1 MIIIN
6 YIVFDFLFL
15 VIFFEY
21 IVEFLV
27 VFFFKIWLVLG
38 IEIIIFIDEVVLKC
52 VNINICIY
60 DEIELYVFNIS

>member
-15 VIFFEY
+15 VIFFVY
-21 IVEFLV
+21 MVEFLV

-52 VNINICIY
+52 VNINISIY
-60 DEIELYVFNIS
+60 DEIELYICI

>member
-15 VIFFEY
+15 VIFFVY
-21 IVEFLV
+21 MVEFLV
-27 VFFFKIWLVLG
+27 VFFFKIWFVLG

-52 VNINICIY
+52 VNINISIY

>member
-1 MIIIN
+1 M
-6 YIVFDFLFL
+6 
-15 VIFFEY
+15 
-21 IVEFLV
+21 VEFLV

-60 DEIELYVFNIS
+60 DEIELYVFNIYRNNFEMKIYIEELFLLLI

>member
-15 VIFFEY
+15 VIFFVY
-21 IVEFLV
+21 MVEFLV

-38 IEIIIFIDEVVLKC
+38 IEIIIFIDEMVLKC
-52 VNINICIY
+52 VNINIYIY

>member
-15 VIFFEY
+15 VIFFVY
-21 IVEFLV
+21 MVEFLV

-52 VNINICIY
+52 VNINISIY